1 MSTITINRNTVL
13 ENEPITAVDIDSH
26 PLSELVPPRFFLTD
40 YIGRKVSGVEDME
53 ILAAAHRLHKNVMLP
68 GPTGSAKTSLVYAYG
83 AKVGLPV
90 VNVACNGGA
99 DVRQLLGGWSP
110 KPDGTYHYVGGDL
123 VEGVRHGAVIL
134 LNEIN
139 FLPPKIAAIVYGL
152 LDRRRTIYLP
162 DAAGS
167 DYPTQ
172 IKAHPSVFIVA
183 DYNPNYIGTRPI
195 NEALLN
201 RFAIKMTW
209 DYDPKVE
216 KQLVSSA
223 SLLELATKLRE
234 RSAVG
239 DINTPISTNALMEF
253 EELAWDDSLGFDFAC
268 DNFVNSFDLEER
280 KVVKEV
286 LEVFSARIKEELFG
300 APDTFVAES
309 DKITTDH
316 PEYTGTFGGTT
327 V

>member
-53 ILAAAHRLHKNVMLP
+53 ILAAAHRLHKNVLLP

-123 VEGVRHGAVIL
+123 VEGVRHGAIIL

-183 DYNPNYIGTRPI
+183 DYNPNYSGTRPI

-201 RFAIKMTW
+201 RFAIKMAW

-216 KQLVSSA
+216 KQLIASA

-239 DINTPISTNALMEF
+239 DINTPISTNALMEV

-300 APDTFVAES
+300 APDIFVVES